1 MTNIIRISGNI
12 KVKRNIVYVNRYVEV
27 TDTSL
32 TYYKAKGDNTPRFV
46 FQLKDAQFEEDTKDE
61 CGAITLTTK
70 DEQSVKEGKA
80 YLKLKFTTEP
90 EFKMWKTVL
99 LECIKPTQAPESVS
113 PGITSS
119 INFRSSVR
127 PPKVSEE
134 EFKGEDSSLKK
145 HKKNL
150 SVGFVPPSNRI
161 PENNQIPMTA
171 SNIMHAPIL
180 GESDLFVNNAGDS
193 LPALKA
199 QIFNFKKEG
208 CDPMVLVDTKEN
220 HRVYLGPKSVVVV
233 ENRPAKEV
241 NIWKE
246 GVEKIREAF
255 ALDELFGKSYI
266 YVVLAI
272 IISLSF
278 LTLNLLRELFSIT
291 SIIFILS
298 ISGFLLNRQYG
309 WITPIYRKLM
319 EKYGKKIPLP
329 EVGEYL
335 NKKLSIVNSEIVV
348 TRAEYKVKATSVIK
362 ASISEILFVLNRPE
376 TRKFWQPY
384 VADVEVQGKENIIRY
399 IHDGNKFTET
409 FSTTIYKEDNII
421 YVIEHKDLKVLR
433 IVEIATYG
441 LFSILTVYT
450 KVSSFNLSNVT
461 PNETPF
467 FLSGLNSYII
477 EQRADYNSQL
487 YKNYLAKFANNTW
500 SMRETLLEGDHT
512 LYQGSIL
519 ERDIPQ
525 IEDEKSVGSS
535 DTPAARNS
543 LNEIPNRRLSFHK
556 ESILSVQEEVES
568 PEKRLKKYQD
578 FGVKIQDRVNNLFKA
593 YQEPGW
599 ELLENNQEITIHIGQ
614 GSTSEI
620 KIVCEAYVKADL
632 ARVLKILEDPT
643 EWAKYD
649 EPLESGGIL
658 EVLDENL
665 RIEHLK
671 YEQDSYFSAYDYIS
685 LKHKSQDIQGKTQ
698 LVFGSIEDNRVHSD
712 EDHIRVIVNCGAWIL
727 SATKDGRT
735 KVNYALWV
743 DFKEAMQTT
752 WVKKAA
758 RGQAMRL
765 LSLKKYF
772 V

>member
-1 MTNIIRISGNI
+1 
-12 KVKRNIVYVNRYVEV
+12 
-27 TDTSL
+27 
-32 TYYKAKGDNTPRFV
+32 
-46 FQLKDAQFEEDTKDE
+46 
-61 CGAITLTTK
+61 
-70 DEQSVKEGKA
+70 
-80 YLKLKFTTEP
+80 
-90 EFKMWKTVL
+90 
-99 LECIKPTQAPESVS
+99 
-113 PGITSS
+113 
-119 INFRSSVR
+119 
-127 PPKVSEE
+127 
-134 EFKGEDSSLKK
+134 
-145 HKKNL
+145 
-150 SVGFVPPSNRI
+150 
-161 PENNQIPMTA
+161 
-171 SNIMHAPIL
+171 
-180 GESDLFVNNAGDS
+180 
-193 LPALKA
+193 
-199 QIFNFKKEG
+199 
-208 CDPMVLVDTKEN
+208 
-220 HRVYLGPKSVVVV
+220 
-233 ENRPAKEV
+233 
-241 NIWKE
+241 
-246 GVEKIREAF
+246 
-255 ALDELFGKSYI
+255 
-266 YVVLAI
+266 
-272 IISLSF
+272 
-278 LTLNLLRELFSIT
+278 
-291 SIIFILS
+291 
-298 ISGFLLNRQYG
+298 
-309 WITPIYRKLM
+309 M

-348 TRAEYKVKATSVIK
+348 TRAEYKVKSTSVVK

-384 VADVEVQGKENIIRY
+384 VADVEVQGKENIIKY
-399 IHDGNKFTET
+399 IHDGNKLTET

-441 LFSILTVYT
+441 LFSILTLYT
-450 KVSSFNLSNVT
+450 KVSSFNLSNIT

-467 FLSGLNSYII
+467 FLCGLNSYII

-487 YKNYLAKFANNTW
+487 YKNFLAKFANNTW

-512 LYQGSIL
+512 LYQGSVL
-519 ERDIPQ
+519 EREIPL
-525 IEDEKSVGSS
+525 IEDEKSVASS
-535 DTPAARNS
+535 DAPAQRNS
-543 LNEIPNRRLSFHK
+543 LSEIPNPRLSFQK

-578 FGVKIQDRVNNLFKA
+578 FGTKIQDRVNSLFKA

-599 ELLENNQEITIHIGQ
+599 ELLENNQEITIHLGQ
-614 GSTSEI
+614 GAGSEI
-620 KIVCEAYVKADL
+620 KILCEAHVKADH

-649 EPLESGGIL
+649 ESLESGGIL

-685 LKHKSQDIQGKTQ
+685 LKHKAQDNQGKTQ
-698 LVFGSIEDNRVHSD
+698 LVFGSIEDHRVQFD

-743 DFKEAMQTT
+743 DFKDAMQTT

-765 LSLKKYF
+765 LALKKYF